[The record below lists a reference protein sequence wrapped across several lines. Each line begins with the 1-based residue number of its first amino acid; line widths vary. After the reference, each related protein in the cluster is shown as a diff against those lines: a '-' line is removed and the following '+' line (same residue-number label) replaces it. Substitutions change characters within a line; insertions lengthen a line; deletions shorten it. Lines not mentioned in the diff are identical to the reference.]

1 MSSES
6 MESGVRRDGKKTSR
20 ERRRIV
26 TLLRASVLAT
36 AALILCW
43 PLTTPVGVAA
53 AALGAF
59 CGALLADRADRVKLS
74 GGLLLAFFGSLS
86 GVVLS
91 RWLVSAAWLADLLSP
106 LLALRL
112 GDGLLWLSLCGGGV
126 FMLRLLAERRPTLAV
141 LEVAAVATATA
152 VAFAA
157 HRQGMVHRPL
167 EIGDWAWTRGFDPAV
182 VFLALGGLGTILLAG
197 LMIREGRKR
206 RLPLHF
212 SALLA
217 VGLLLV
223 IFVRVEGL
231 PRPDPAGDL
240 GLTGEPEDGEG
251 GEGDPREAGGQGR
264 GESRDQLGDLEF
276 KDEYGSGGQ
285 QAPVAVV
292 VLHDDYSPPTGVYY
306 FRQSAF
312 SQYNGRRLVQALA
325 DDVDRDILR
334 RFPFE
339 PYEVPGAPPT
349 SARRKALL
357 TSIGLMVDHVRPFA
371 LDSPVRFVPSENP
384 DPMRFQRVFEVRS
397 HVRKQPYS
405 ELIGLRPG
413 DPAWGEETWRLYTEA
428 PADPRYGELASELLG
443 VLRDEYRDDPLA
455 KALAVKTYLD
465 ENGIYSRKSRH
476 AGAGDPAASFLFGD
490 LTGYC
495 VHFAHAATY
504 LMRAVGLPARVAAGY
519 AVSEADRGGGS
530 AILVRGA
537 NAHAWPEVY
546 LEGAGWVV
554 VDLAPEQSL
563 DDPAQPPDQRLQQML
578 GEMMRKEP
586 GETDPFEDALR
597 QSVDW
602 GAVLERVLWAL
613 AILALV
619 GHAVKLHRRLAPR
632 FVRGRGV
639 FRLGYR
645 AGLDR
650 LAEVGLRRRRGE
662 TREDFARRAAAASPT
677 FVRLT
682 DHHVAW
688 ALGSSRLPPP
698 ETTRRLDRDVGS
710 DLAESLPLWRRVLGW
725 LDPTAW
731 LRSR

>member
-1 MSSES
+1 MK
-6 MESGVRRDGKKTSR
+6 RNGKKTPA
-20 ERRRIV
+20 ERKRIV
-26 TLLRASVLAT
+26 TLLRALVLAT

-43 PLTTPVGVAA
+43 PLTTPVGVGA
-53 AALGAF
+53 AALGAV
-59 CGALLADRADRVKLS
+59 CGALLVDRADRLRLA
-74 GGLLLAFFGSLS
+74 GGLVLAFVASLA
-86 GVVLS
+86 GVVVS
-91 RWLVSAAWLADLLSP
+91 RVLVSTAWLADLLGP
-106 LLALRL
+106 LWALRL

-126 FMLRLLAERRPTLAV
+126 FVLRFLAERRPTLAV

-182 VFLALGGLGTILLAG
+182 VFLVLGGLGTILLAG
-197 LMIREGRKR
+197 LMIQEGRKR

-231 PRPDPAGDL
+231 PQPDPAGDL
-240 GLTGEPEDGEG
+240 GLTGEPEDGG
-251 GEGDPREAGGQGR
+251 DGDPRGGGGQGR

-292 VLHDDYSPPTGVYY
+292 VLHDDYSPPSGVYY

-325 DDVDRDILR
+325 EDVDRDILR

-339 PYEVPGAPPT
+339 PYVVPGAPPA

-397 HVRKQPYS
+397 HVQKQGYP

-413 DPAWGEETWRLYTEA
+413 DPDWDDATWRLYTEA
-428 PADPRYGELASELLG
+428 PADPRYGELAEELLG
-443 VLRDEYRDDPLA
+443 VLRPEYRDDPLA
-455 KALAVKTYLD
+455 KALAIKTYLD

-578 GEMMRKEP
+578 GEMMRRSP
-586 GETDPFEDALR
+586 GEKDPFEDALR
-597 QSVDW
+597 QAIDW
-602 GAVLERVLWAL
+602 RAVLERVLWAL

-619 GHAVKLHRRLAPR
+619 GYGVKLHRRLAPR
-632 FVRGRGV
+632 FAAGEGI

-662 TREDFARRAAAASPT
+662 TREAFARRAASVAPS

-698 ETTRRLDRDVGS
+698 ETTRRLDRVVSS

-725 LDPTAW
+725 LDPTSW
-731 LRSR
+731 LRAR